1 MKGGFLK
8 MKFDIRFSI
17 IAFSFIVTN
26 ASLLI
31 LSSQVKENTKRIKSL
46 EIESFE
52 KKSNKQ

>member
-1 MKGGFLK
+1 

-17 IAFSFIVTN
+17 IAFSFIAIN

-31 LSSQVKENTKRIKSL
+31 LSSQVKENTKRIQSL